1 MAPLTKETKDSN
13 AEHDAMER
21 SGAARYYLV
30 FAALIAGTILTVLTS
45 RIHLPG
51 LLHVGAAL
59 LIASVKSLLV
69 VMFFMHLWDHGGANR
84 LVFGTSVFFV
94 VVLIGITVM
103 DNATRFP
110 LTNPGQGRY
119 LGMEPPGPDILTP
132 RGPPQPSRRVDTP
145 PRHEPGHAVPGGTH
159 PGEAPVH

>member
-1 MAPLTKETKDSN
+1 
-13 AEHDAMER
+13 MER
-21 SGAARYYLV
+21 AGATRYWLV

-51 LLHVGAAL
+51 VLHIGAAL

-84 LVFGTSVFFV
+84 LVFATSILFV
-94 VVLIGITVM
+94 VLLIGLTVM

-110 LTNPGQGRY
+110 LANPGHGQY
-119 LGMEPPGPDILTP
+119 LGMEPPGPDILSP
-132 RGPPQPSRRVDTP
+132 RGVPQPSRR
-145 PRHEPGHAVPGGTH
+145 
-159 PGEAPVH
+159 GEAPAGGGHAPRE